1 MATVRVQAKTLPLL
15 RQSFA
20 IWQAKRCLGLCCCR
34 LSPGF
39 DAVSKKKNQ
48 STLETNNQSICVIP
62 KRTLLGSFI
71 PNPLSASNS
80 RRKKYSERRILGYS
94 MEDMYAVVSDVEDYK
109 HFVPWCRDSV
119 ILIRKPG
126 HLKAKLAVGFPPVVE
141 KYSSSVTLVPP
152 NLVKAECTDGE
163 MFNYMKTIWKFS
175 PGYPGNPNT
184 CTLDFYI
191 EFEFRSILHSK
202 LSTVF
207 FDEVVKKMVKAF
219 EKRCYYL
226 YGPGHLHN
234 TVKART
240 APAGYSR

>member
-34 LSPGF
+34 ISPGF
-39 DAVSKKKNQ
+39 DAISKKKNQ
-48 STLETNNQSICVIP
+48 GTLESNSQSICVIP

-71 PNPLSASNS
+71 PNPLTASNS

-119 ILIRKPG
+119 ILMRKPG